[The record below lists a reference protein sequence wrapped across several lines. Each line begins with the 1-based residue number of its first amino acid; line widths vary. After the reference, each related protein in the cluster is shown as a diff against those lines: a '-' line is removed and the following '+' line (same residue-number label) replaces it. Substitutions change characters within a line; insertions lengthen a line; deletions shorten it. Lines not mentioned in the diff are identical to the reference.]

1 MLIWLLGLQ
10 QCFIT
15 PLPSTDLAAWCLVH
29 GAGGLASKVFRQAH
43 FAIPA
48 QSVVPTQQ
56 CLPACLP
63 ACLSGCLAVPWGAVL
78 QSKREMLE
86 NMAANKGQIKLR
98 MDQIRKTDMGLAVQ
112 SLPEPETWNVQVF
125 RSIDSGG
132 EAGGAR
138 GVG

>member
-1 MLIWLLGLQ
+1 M
-10 QCFIT
+10 
-15 PLPSTDLAAWCLVH
+15 DLAAGFTAMLHHSTANYRPGCLVF
-29 GAGGLASKVFRQAH
+29 GAWSWRLGQQGFQASTLRNSSTISGTNATM
-43 FAIPA
+43 P
-48 QSVVPTQQ
+48 S
-56 CLPACLP
+56 CLP

>member
-1 MLIWLLGLQ
+1 MELE
-10 QCFIT
+10 
-15 PLPSTDLAAWCLVH
+15 AW
-29 GAGGLASKVFRQAH
+29 
-43 FAIPA
+43 PA
-48 QSVVPTQQ
+48 RFSGKHTSQFQHNQ
-56 CLPACLP
+56 WYQRNNAFLP